1 MALFQGGLQI
11 PIKVFVSWSDETS
24 MTMIKEKVES
34 INYSCDMDNVDDSKQ
49 IIRDLREETMEEEE
63 ADCDRHQRASS
74 KGII

>member
-1 MALFQGGLQI
+1 
-11 PIKVFVSWSDETS
+11 

-63 ADCDRHQRASS
+63 AECDRHQRALS
-74 KGII
+74 KDII